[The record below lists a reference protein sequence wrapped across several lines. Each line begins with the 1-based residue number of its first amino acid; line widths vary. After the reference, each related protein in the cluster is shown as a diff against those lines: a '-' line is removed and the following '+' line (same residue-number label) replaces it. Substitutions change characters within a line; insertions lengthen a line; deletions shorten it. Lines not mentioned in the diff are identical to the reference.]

1 MLLGDDVMKKFKG
14 KFIVIL
20 GIVVVVLLAVSNW
33 YSITFNDWRL
43 VAPTDFSTYVFR
55 PQDLPMII
63 SLSLFILYVLYLGV
77 LLIGAGI
84 AEKQRRKTSK
94 TTRKIDPRLGLLG
107 FLGFFGFLGF
117 WTYSAYQ
124 AVSPFVFFGL
134 FGFFGF
140 FYEGKMSNTFMDE
153 RFEENRVRAE
163 LTAHRAAIFII
174 FAALIL
180 LNQNAGALLG
190 SLEYTLIALTILI
203 SLAVALDLFLSE
215 YLLYRYD
222 QADQPDESGED

>member
-1 MLLGDDVMKKFKG
+1 MKKFNG
-14 KFIVIL
+14 KLIVIL
-20 GIVVVVLLAVSNW
+20 AVIVVLLLAAASW

-43 VAPTDFSTYVFR
+43 VAPMAASDYVFR

-63 SLSLFILYVLYLGV
+63 AVALFILYVLYLGV
-77 LLIGAGI
+77 LLCRAII
-84 AEKQRRKTSK
+84 ANKERQKVSK

-107 FLGFFGFLGF
+107 FFGFFGFAGF
-117 WTYSAYQ
+117 WTYGAFHII
-124 AVSPFVFFGL
+124 SPFVFFAF

-153 RFEENRVRAE
+153 RYEENRARAE
-163 LTAHRAAIFII
+163 LTAHRAALSITFLS
-174 FAALIL
+174 LIL
-180 LNQNAGALLG
+180 LNLNAGALLG

-203 SLAVALDLFLSE
+203 SLAIALDVFLGE

-222 QADQPDESGED
+222 HDDQLDAGGED